1 MIQLKVAMLAGVAAM
16 VVGGAVGAKLH
27 DALVHQP
34 HLSDDAEAYARINAA
49 RERMTAA
56 AMRIGLAR
64 RDALDA
70 RQAEIRT
77 VTQTILKEV
86 PRYVETTVQCPANGP
101 GSDAPLRV
109 AVADVSV
116 GFGLLHNYAAR
127 GVPPPAAPAAGIDLA
142 APSGIGVPGVAQ
154 TIVSNY
160 GVCHAAIAEAGAWR
174 AWHRDDFL
182 PWWDAADAAMR
193 AAGRR

>member
-1 MIQLKVAMLAGVAAM
+1 MISLKFALIGAAGALA
-16 VVGGAVGAKLH
+16 VGGLAGAKLH
-27 DALVHQP
+27 DALIHQP
-34 HLSDDAEAYARINAA
+34 HLSADAKVNARIDAA

-56 AMRIGLAR
+56 GQRIGLAR

-77 VTQTILKEV
+77 VTQMILKEV
-86 PRYVETTVQCPANGP
+86 PRYVETTVQCPADVP
-101 GSDAPLRV
+101 GSNVPPRV

-127 GVPPPAAPAAGIDLA
+127 GVAPPAAPAAGIDLA
-142 APSGIGVPGVAQ
+142 SPSGIGVPGVAA

-174 AWHRDDFL
+174 AWHRDEFL
-182 PWWDAADAAMR
+182 PWWAAADKAMR
-193 AAGRR
+193 DAGRR